1 MLSPLSK
8 SQYII
13 ITLNLSNICKQYPY
27 HWIINILF
35 DVKLLFTNVP
45 LDFTI
50 DLRLKHI
57 YETTRYKHQKQN
69 IFPIDG

>member
-8 SQYII
+8 SQYIM

-57 YETTRYKHQKQN
+57 YENNN
-69 IFPIDG
+69 IQTPKTKYFSY